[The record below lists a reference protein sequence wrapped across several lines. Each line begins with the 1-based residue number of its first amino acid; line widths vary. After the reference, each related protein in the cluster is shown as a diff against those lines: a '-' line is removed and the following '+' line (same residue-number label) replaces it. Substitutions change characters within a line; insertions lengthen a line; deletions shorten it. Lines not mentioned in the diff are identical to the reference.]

1 MRKKGFKIVVFL
13 ACIFVGYF
21 IALNTNLDNIVSF
34 NNQLDA
40 KGYQDA
46 VEEKLSLYNEIA
58 NLKEI
63 NNELRTRVKKY
74 ERADERQETIYSDMK
89 MQLSEYGLLTGL
101 TEAQGPG
108 VVITIKDGIMGNN
121 NQENRLRTFHDYD
134 MRNLINEFRNCGVE
148 AMSVND
154 YRIPSLS
161 GVLCHGLFLKF
172 QDQSVVYGPFKI
184 YLLGDA
190 DTLKVTLL
198 KEGSYLN
205 TLKSR
210 GIIVTLEKA
219 DNIILPAAK
228 PSTIKYAKEYIK

>member
-13 ACIFVGYF
+13 ASIVVGYF
-21 IALNTNLDNIVSF
+21 IALNTSLDNIASSIS
-34 NNQLDA
+34 QLDA
-40 KGYQDA
+40 KSYQDSI
-46 VEEKLSLYNEIA
+46 EEKLSLYNEVA
-58 NLKEI
+58 NLKES
-63 NNELRTRVKKY
+63 NEELKLRVKKY
-74 ERADERQETIYSDMK
+74 ELADEQQETIYSDMK
-89 MQLSEYGLLTGL
+89 VQLSEYGLLTGL

-108 VVITIKDGIMGNN
+108 VIITIKDGIMGDN

-148 AMSVND
+148 AISVND

-172 QDQSVVYGPFKI
+172 QDQSVVYGPFQI
-184 YLLGDA
+184 YLIGDA
-190 DTLKVTLL
+190 DMLKVTLL

-210 GIIVTLEKA
+210 GIIVTLEKV
-219 DNIILPAAK
+219 DNIILSAAN
-228 PSTIKYAKEYIK
+228 PSTIKYAKEYVK